1 MVLSIVYL
9 NEEIGKRIAAL
20 RSQHEMTQEIL
31 AQKLNC
37 SIKHISH
44 VERGVASFSLDMLI
58 EVSELFDCTLDYL
71 VKGEASSLESQ
82 LPAFI
87 LKILSSKEA
96 RMEQEKKLLLEY
108 LNMYRKLRLDGTDM
122 NRKLRLGRAEI
133 NSGQNSIDK
142 D

>member
-1 MVLSIVYL
+1 MIYL
-9 NEEIGKRIAAL
+9 NEEIGKRIAML
-20 RSQHEMTQEIL
+20 RSEKSMTQEVL

-71 VKGEASSLESQ
+71 VKGEASSPESQ

-87 LKILSSKEA
+87 LKILSSKEE